1 MKGGIFYPAQ
11 YSQGININQ
20 IKSTDWHV
28 YLLSN
33 QKDLKDK
40 RLEDKFKRFP
50 FCYIIRKKETIGK
63 DPIYIIFMNNCSN
76 DDIRQILQI
85 AFKCYNIT
93 NVRINLTKGTSPI
106 VSELKIDSEKS
117 KVLLDKILGQYNTD
131 TDTPDN
137 IFKGLFIKIH
147 GTAVGWGLKNY
158 KFVSTGTLTK
168 EQFST
173 MKISELKDIPTIDNE
188 LTEEER
194 KQILSADH
202 IIHRLEDVYRGHY
215 VQKNVN
221 ETDWKDD
228 FDRFNK
234 NPTKTILPEDLRIK
248 MYPPFQPYNS
258 YFPCGLIFP
267 LLGQNNDTIKNIH
280 EFVISDDDD
289 VKKKLGLY
297 VKPPPTKQEIEEAER
312 QKKMSES
319 PSNNLVVYIIKKK
332 YKFKEDETTEAFT
345 FLYSP
350 IFYIIRDKGQKGNDT
365 IYLLFRCKFNTGHL
379 ITTIGAAL
387 GLKDGDE
394 MPALI
399 NEKIQKEIE
408 ISQKEDEND
417 QLRKMFIKISS
428 SSDSTTSSSDST
440 TSSSDSTT
448 SSSDSTT
455 SSSDSTTS
463 SSDSKYNLVSFGF
476 LPHGN
481 LDNDEYKI
489 STYLLSRYIYKPSES
504 YKPYYELNPSEQ
516 ERIQGAD
523 DIIKR
528 LRDLYSDSNL
538 YEFTK
543 VDIPVRKEQYGT
555 NFITDILLDVTFIR
569 DLDFNGMLS
578 TNWLLLYCGTDKGR
592 DNYFC
597 TYNEPPNDSKF
608 IHKYWNERDFRNP
621 PMVHTGNCG
630 VNPWTRDVECGR

>member
-1 MKGGIFYPAQ
+1 MTTTRRRKVSRSVARRRVQLRKSRNAKRLKTQKRKLRNMKGGIFDPAQ

-28 YLLSN
+28 YLISN

-50 FCYIIRKKETIGK
+50 FCYIIRKKETTGK

-85 AFKCYNIT
+85 AFNCYNIT
-93 NVRINLTKGTSPI
+93 NVSINNPAEDNSPN
-106 VSELKIDSEKS
+106 VSELEIDSEKS
-117 KVLLDKILGQYNTD
+117 NALLDKILGQYNTD
-131 TDTPDN
+131 TLDN
-137 IFKGLFIKIH
+137 NEFRSRFIKIH
-147 GTAVGWGLKNY
+147 GTAWGFKNY

-168 EQFST
+168 DQFSSV
-173 MKISELKDIPTIDNE
+173 KLSELQVIPTIDNE

-194 KQILSADH
+194 KQILSADN
-202 IIHRLEDVYRGHY
+202 IIGRLEYAYKGRY
-215 VQKNVN
+215 IQKNVN
-221 ETDWKDD
+221 EIEEPK
-228 FDRFNK
+228 
-234 NPTKTILPEDLRIK
+234 IEE
-248 MYPPFQPYNS
+248 PPFEAAIRNEGYHRFKPYNS
-258 YFPCGLIFP
+258 DFPCGLIFP

-280 EFVISDDDD
+280 EFVINDDD
-289 VKKKLGLY
+289 VKKRLELY

-319 PSNNLVVYIIKKK
+319 PSNNLVVYNIKKK

-365 IYLLFRCKFNTGHL
+365 IYLLFRRNFNTGDL
-379 ITTIGAAL
+379 MTTIGAAL

-417 QLRKMFIKISS
+417 QLRKMFIKIS
-428 SSDSTTSSSDST
+428 
-440 TSSSDSTT
+440 
-448 SSSDSTT
+448 

-528 LRDLYSDSNL
+528 LRDLYSKSEL
-538 YEFTK
+538 YKFTE
-543 VDIPVRKEQYGT
+543 VVIPVRKELFGT
-555 NFITDILLDVTFIR
+555 FIKDIPLDLTFIR
-569 DLDFNGMLS
+569 DLDYNGILS
-578 TNWLLLYCGTDKGR
+578 TNWLLSYCDTVKGR
-592 DNYFC
+592 FNHFC
-597 TYNEPPNDSKF
+597 ANNEPPNDSKF
-608 IHKYWNERDFRNP
+608 IHKYWGERDFRKP

-630 VNPWTRDVECGR
+630 VNPWTQKLECGR